1 MNKLSREKQ
10 IKIVAALVEGNSIR
24 AISRMTD
31 VARNTISKLV
41 LDMGEACQ
49 KYHDENVRGLTTK
62 RVECDEAWSFV
73 AKKDKALHTD
83 EQGTFGIGSVWTWV
97 AIDADSK
104 LAISYLVGNRDGEDA
119 HVFMK
124 DVASRLTNKI
134 QLTTDGHRAYL
145 DAVDRAF
152 HGDIDYAMLIKQYG
166 NPPQSPDTR
175 YSPGEVTS
183 IKKQRVLGRPVK
195 EYVSTSYVERQN
207 LTMRMSMR
215 RFTRLTNGFSKKVEF
230 HMASVALHFMYYNFV
245 RIHQT
250 LRMTPAMSA
259 GVTNHLWNMGN
270 LVDLLDTR
278 DLAGKLAALEI

>member
-152 HGDIDYAMLIKQYG
+152 HGDID
-166 NPPQSPDTR
+166 
-175 YSPGEVTS
+175 
-183 IKKQRVLGRPVK
+183 
-195 EYVSTSYVERQN
+195 
-207 LTMRMSMR
+207 
-215 RFTRLTNGFSKKVEF
+215 
-230 HMASVALHFMYYNFV
+230 
-245 RIHQT
+245 
-250 LRMTPAMSA
+250 
-259 GVTNHLWNMGN
+259 
-270 LVDLLDTR
+270 
-278 DLAGKLAALEI
+278 